1 MSIVNDVKGTS
12 LRATLAMARKAIAS
26 VPDTWIRG
34 GRPDPLQDHEHS
46 LVGAPVSRVDG
57 PLKVKGE
64 ARFAAEIPLDGMLY
78 AALMYST
85 IPKGRL
91 VSLDTFAALAAPG
104 VALVMTYHNAPRLN
118 PVPYMMSSLR
128 SAGNDDI
135 PVMQDDLIHWNGQPI
150 AVVLAETQEQ
160 ADQATTLLQPVYET
174 LPADTGFAAARAAGV
189 EVGFMLGEPL
199 KITIRNPDAMF
210 AAAPVKVDAI
220 YSTPRHNHNALEL
233 HAVTVA
239 WHGDE
244 LTVHDATQKVS
255 HTAWSL
261 AQSFGL
267 DEKQVRV
274 LSPFVGGG
282 FGGKSFW

>member
-1 MSIVNDVKGTS
+1 MSIGDDVKGTS
-12 LRATLAMARKAIAS
+12 MRATLAMARKAIAS

-34 GRPDPLQDHEHS
+34 GRPDPLQDYEHS
-46 LVGAPVSRVDG
+46 LIGAPVSRVDG

-64 ARFAAEIPLDGMLY
+64 ARFAAEIPLAGILY
-78 AALMYST
+78 AALVYST

-91 VSLDTFAALAAPG
+91 GSLDTSAALAAPG
-104 VALVMTYHNAPRLN
+104 VALVMTYHNAPRLK

-189 EVGFMLGEPL
+189 EVGSMLGEPL
-199 KITIRNPDAMF
+199 KRCRIRPGRWRGPSAWTRNRYASCRPMSVAASAANHSGSTTCLPPPRRGWWTGPSDWCSRARAF
-210 AAAPVKVDAI
+210 IASSAAA
-220 YSTPRHNHNALEL
+220 R
-233 HAVTVA
+233 
-239 WHGDE
+239 
-244 LTVHDATQKVS
+244 
-255 HTAWSL
+255 
-261 AQSFGL
+261 
-267 DEKQVRV
+267 
-274 LSPFVGGG
+274 SPSSGAP
-282 FGGKSFW
+282 SARSRA